1 MPKSPPLSDDGV
13 YLVLAVLFVLVAGA
27 VCAIALISWGLF
39 LFILAVLSPLW
50 ETVGV
55 WWGIWA

>member
-13 YLVLAVLFVLVAGA
+13 YLVLAVLFVLVAVA
-27 VCAIALISWGLF
+27 VCAIALIAWGLF

-55 WWGIWA
+55 WWG

>member
-1 MPKSPPLSDDGV
+1 MPKYPPLSDDGV
-13 YLVLAVLFVLVAGA
+13 YLVLAVLFVIVAGA
-27 VCAIALISWGLF
+27 VCAVALIAWGLF

-55 WWGIWA
+55 WWG

>member
-13 YLVLAVLFVLVAGA
+13 YLVLAVLFVIVAVA
-27 VCAIALISWGLF
+27 VCAIALIAWGLF

-55 WWGIWA
+55 WWG

>member
-1 MPKSPPLSDDGV
+1 
-13 YLVLAVLFVLVAGA
+13 VLFVIVAVA
-27 VCAIALISWGLF
+27 VCAIALIAWGLF

-55 WWGIWA
+55 WWG